1 MLSVGLG
8 PSGIAKPH
16 VQIGQAAVKGGE
28 VGVRA
33 EEREVGLG
41 RRGDATQTLIALGQG
56 ELADSSITRGTPA
69 RPVTRLGS
77 TVSSTSNGNRG
88 VSSGI
93 VCLLAVSAPT
103 G

>member
-41 RRGDATQTLIALGQG
+41 RRGDATQTLIALGHA
-56 ELADSSITRGTPA
+56 ELAKQLNHEGHPGPA
-69 RPVTRLGS
+69 GDQAGFDRL
-77 TVSSTSNGNRG
+77 VNLER
-88 VSSGI
+88 
-93 VCLLAVSAPT
+93 
-103 G
+103 